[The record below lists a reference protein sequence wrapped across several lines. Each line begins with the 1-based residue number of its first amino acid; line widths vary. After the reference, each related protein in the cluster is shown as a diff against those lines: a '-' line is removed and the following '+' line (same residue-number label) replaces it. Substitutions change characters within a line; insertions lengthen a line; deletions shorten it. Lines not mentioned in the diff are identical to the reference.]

1 MAQTKMIDVV
11 KMLRLQGHDV
21 QYRKRSDGGILITKI
36 DGQSFKLAQGNT
48 LAREIVG
55 VTLSEARKEQ
65 LKEIGKTLY
74 KRVKNKETGKYET
87 FTLSPA
93 KRKKIPLTN
102 DLKKLLRKAQR
113 LQKKTKVDAKVTTS
127 KVRYQLM
134 HYGEEEARSKLLE
147 RIRYFQGY
155 AYEENVRWLI
165 KRLNAINFN
174 YDLAFDE
181 IIMFIER
188 NMTIIRESYIQE
200 INQVIYNLENEQI
213 SVNEAVEDIKT
224 ILGMN

>member
-11 KMLRLQGHDV
+11 KMLRLQGHEV

-55 VTLSEARKEQ
+55 VTLSKARKEQ

-74 KRVKNKETGKYET
+74 KKQYNPATKQTETI
-87 FTLSPA
+87 TLTPA
-93 KRKKIPLTN
+93 QRKKIPLSN

-113 LQKKTKVDAKVTTS
+113 IQKKTKVDAKVTTS
-127 KVRYQLM
+127 KVRYQLT
-134 HYGEEEARSKLLE
+134 HYDEEEAKKKILE

-165 KRLNAINFN
+165 RRLSTINYE
-174 YDLAFDE
+174 YDFAFDE
-181 IIMFIER
+181 IIAFLER
-188 NMTIIRESYIQE
+188 NIAFIKDSYIEE
-200 INQVIYNLENEQI
+200 INQVIYNLENEEI
-213 SVNEAVEDIKT
+213 SVDEAVEDIKT
-224 ILGMN
+224 ILGM

>member
-36 DGQSFKLAQGNT
+36 DGQTFKLAQGNT

-74 KRVKNKETGKYET
+74 KTQYNPATKQVETY
-87 FTLSPA
+87 TLTPA
-93 KRKKIPLTN
+93 QRKKIPLTQ

-127 KVRYQLM
+127 KVRYQLTK
-134 HYGEEEARSKLLE
+134 YGEEEAKTKLLE
-147 RIRYFQGY
+147 RIRYYQGY
-155 AYEENVRWLI
+155 AYTENVRWLI
-165 KRLNAINFN
+165 RRLNAIN
-174 YDLAFDE
+174 YDYDFAFDE
-181 IIMFIER
+181 IIMFLER
-188 NMTIIRESYIQE
+188 NINFIKDSYINE
-200 INQVIYNLENEQI
+200 INQVIYALEEGTI
-213 SVNEAVEDIKT
+213 EIEFAIDKIKS
-224 ILGMN
+224 ILGM

>member
-11 KMLRLQGHDV
+11 KMLRLQDHDV

-74 KRVKNKETGKYET
+74 KTQYNKVTKQSETI
-87 FTLSPA
+87 TLTPA
-93 KRKKIPLTN
+93 QRKKIPLSN

-113 LQKKTKVDAKVTTS
+113 IQKKTKVDAKVTTS
-127 KVRYQLM
+127 KVRYQLT
-134 HYGEEEARSKLLE
+134 HFGEEEAKKKILE

-155 AYEENVRWLI
+155 AYVDNVKWLI
-165 KRLNAINFN
+165 RRINAINFN
-174 YDLAFDE
+174 YDFAFDE
-181 IIMFIER
+181 IIIFLER
-188 NMTIIRESYIQE
+188 NINFIKDSYIEE

-213 SVNEAVEDIKT
+213 SVYEAVEDIQN
-224 ILGMN
+224 ILGM

>member
-48 LAREIVG
+48 LAREMVG
-55 VTLSEARKEQ
+55 VTLSVARKEQ

-74 KRVKNKETGKYET
+74 ETQYNKVTKQTETI
-87 FTLSPA
+87 TLTPA
-93 KRKKIPLTN
+93 QRKKIPLSN

-113 LQKKTKVDAKVTTS
+113 LQKKTKVDAKVTTP
-127 KVRYQLM
+127 KVRYQLT
-134 HYGEEEARSKLLE
+134 HYGEEETKAKLLE
-147 RIRYFQGY
+147 RIRYYQGY
-155 AYEENVRWLI
+155 AYGENVRLLI
-165 KRLNAINFN
+165 ERLNMANPY
-174 YDLAFDE
+174 YDFAFDE

-188 NMTIIRESYIQE
+188 NRNIIMEKMIE
-200 INQVIYNLENEQI
+200 KINQVMYNLENKLI
-213 SVNEAVEDIKT
+213 SVDVAVEDIKT
-224 ILGMN
+224 ILGM

>member
-74 KRVKNKETGKYET
+74 KKQYNPATKQTETI
-87 FTLSPA
+87 TLTPA
-93 KRKKIPLTN
+93 QRKKIPLSN
-102 DLKKLLRKAQR
+102 DLKKLIRKAQR
-113 LQKKTKVDAKVTTS
+113 IQKKTKVDAKVTTS
-127 KVRYQLM
+127 KVRYQLT
-134 HYGEEEARSKLLE
+134 HYGEEEAKKKILE

-165 KRLNAINFN
+165 RRLSAINYE
-174 YDLAFDE
+174 YDFTFDE
-181 IIMFIER
+181 IIAFLER
-188 NMTIIRESYIQE
+188 NISFIKDSYIEE
-200 INQVIYNLENEQI
+200 INQVIYNLENEEI
-213 SVNEAVEDIKT
+213 SVEEAVEDINN
-224 ILGMN
+224 ILGM

>member
-74 KRVKNKETGKYET
+74 KKRYNPATKQTEII
-87 FTLSPA
+87 TLAPA
-93 KRKKIPLTN
+93 QRKKIPLSN
-102 DLKKLLRKAQR
+102 DLKKLIRKAQR
-113 LQKKTKVDAKVTTS
+113 IQKKTKVDAKVTTS
-127 KVRYQLM
+127 KVRYQLT
-134 HYGEEEARSKLLE
+134 HYGEEEAKKKILE
-147 RIRYFQGY
+147 RIRYLQGY
-155 AYEENVRWLI
+155 AYKENVWWLI
-165 KRLNAINFN
+165 RRLSAINYEYNF
-174 YDLAFDE
+174 AFDKIIAFLE
-181 IIMFIER
+181 INISFIKD
-188 NMTIIRESYIQE
+188 SYIEE
-200 INQVIYNLENEQI
+200 INQVIYNLENEEI
-213 SVNEAVEDIKT
+213 SVEEAVEDMNN
-224 ILGMN
+224 ILGM

>member
-36 DGQSFKLAQGNT
+36 DGQSFKLAEGNT

-74 KRVKNKETGKYET
+74 GKVKNKDTNKYELV
-87 FTLSPA
+87 TLTRA
-93 KRKKIPLTN
+93 QRKKIPLTN

-113 LQKKTKVDAKVTTS
+113 IQKKTKVDGKVTTS
-127 KVRYQLM
+127 KVRYQLT
-134 HYGEEEARSKLLE
+134 HYGEEEAKKKILE

-165 KRLNAINFN
+165 RRLSAINYE
-174 YDLAFDE
+174 YDFAFDE
-181 IIMFIER
+181 IIAFSER
-188 NMTIIRESYIQE
+188 NISYIKDSYIEE
-200 INQVIYNLENEQI
+200 INQVIYNLENEEI
-213 SVNEAVEDIKT
+213 SVDETVEDINN
-224 ILGMN
+224 ILGM